1 MALLIKNVM
10 EDIIEKRMMPIIKQ
24 TGCCDCL
31 KCRSDIA
38 AYVLNNVRPKY
49 VVTEKG
55 ELFSKT
61 VQHDTGFDTKLM
73 ILISEGVMRIKEN
86 PRHDM
91 E

>member
-1 MALLIKNVM
+1 MELLIKNVM
-10 EDIIEKRMMPIIKQ
+10 EDLVEKRMIPIIKQ

-38 AYVLNNVRPKY
+38 AYVLNNIRPKY

-55 ELFSKT
+55 ELYSKS
-61 VQHDTGFDTKLM
+61 VQFDTGFDTKLM
-73 ILISEGVMRIKEN
+73 ILISEGVMKIKEN
-86 PRHDM
+86 PRH